1 MQKPELKNFDR
12 RSTANS
18 FEVRVTEAQKE
29 AETKVRRS
37 FMITQENLDK
47 VQSVALQ
54 MGQERRKVVSASE
67 ALRVIIEA
75 YEVQQ

>member
-1 MQKPELKNFDR
+1 MQKPKLKNFGQK
-12 RSTANS
+12 TPANS
-18 FEVRVTEAQKE
+18 FEARVTEAQKE

-67 ALRVIIEA
+67 ALRAIIEA